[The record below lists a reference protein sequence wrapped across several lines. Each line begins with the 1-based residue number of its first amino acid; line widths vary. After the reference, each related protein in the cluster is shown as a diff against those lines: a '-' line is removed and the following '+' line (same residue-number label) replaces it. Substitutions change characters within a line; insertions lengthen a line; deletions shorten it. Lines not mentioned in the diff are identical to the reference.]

1 MLKTLGFL
9 LLVSL
14 ASCQIWNQNTIFP
27 SFAAIGPNVNLE
39 WSLTATDIVIRLT
52 TRTSGWVG
60 FGLSPDGRMANS
72 DVILAWTNPLTGAVQ
87 FVDGY
92 TLQRNVV
99 VDSMQDWQG
108 LFYNRANGVTTVIFA
123 RKRVNNDVNDYDIGE
138 TNFVIWAY
146 GTNFVNNFPAYH
158 GTTRGSTTFGFLP
171 VTNPV
176 PQTLPPVTLPPFT
189 FQPFTLPPVTLPPVT
204 LPPVTLPPFTFL
216 PFTLPPVPVTPTTVF
231 PSTPMPTPTTVGPM
245 TAAPTIATAAPTVT
259 VPVPTNPPFIRFD
272 ESTVFANS
280 LDLHP
285 SYRMDWNTT
294 ATDFTFRLTVM
305 TTGWVGFGLSPA
317 GGMANSNVLLTWT
330 QPNGFATMRDA
341 SLVNRVPIYDNTNN
355 YKALYYRQVNG
366 VTTVIASRLNR
377 IPTEL
382 EGARDVDVTPLSNIV
397 FAWGTGFNAN
407 GLPTYHNDLRGSR
420 LVGLG
425 AGLLPGR

>member
-1 MLKTLGFL
+1 VT
-9 LLVSL
+9 V
-14 ASCQIWNQNTIFP
+14 
-27 SFAAIGPNVNLE
+27 
-39 WSLTATDIVIRLT
+39 RT
-52 TRTSGWVG
+52 TGWVG
-60 FGLSPDGRMANS
+60 FGLSPAGGMANS
-72 DVILAWTNPLTGAVQ
+72 NVFLSWTN
-87 FVDGY
+87 
-92 TLQRNVV
+92 
-99 VDSMQDWQG
+99 
-108 LFYNRANGVTTVIFA
+108 ANGFATLRDASLVNRVPIYDLTNNWRALYYRQLNGFTTVIVT
-123 RKRVNNDVNDYDIGE
+123 RRLRIPGE
-138 TNFVIWAY
+138 LA
-146 GTNFVNNFPAYH
+146 
-158 GTTRGSTTFGFLP
+158 GTTNIDVSPLNYVVFAWGTGFNANGLPTFHNENRGSRIVSFFNIFTTLFP
-171 VTNPV
+171 V
-176 PQTLPPVTLPPFT
+176 
-189 FQPFTLPPVTLPPVT
+189 
-204 LPPVTLPPFTFL
+204 
-216 PFTLPPVPVTPTTVF
+216 VTPA
-231 PSTPMPTPTTVGPM
+231 PTTTTTTTTTT
-245 TAAPTIATAAPTVT
+245 TA
-259 VPVPTNPPFIRFD
+259 PVATNPPFIRFD
-272 ESTVFANS
+272 ESTVFANR

-382 EGARDVDVTPLSNIV
+382 EGARDVDVTPFSNVV
-397 FAWGTGFNAN
+397 FAWGTGFSAN